1 MNNDGVVRRQG
12 GSTEGRPGTVWRGV
26 GLALWVVAVGGL
38 AAGCAA
44 LAPAAP
50 PRAVVPLVP
59 PAQWSAVAEVAP
71 GAAPLAGWWRQFGD
85 ARLDR
90 LIEDSL
96 AHNTD
101 LLSTRAVLRQ
111 ARASRDGVWAAGRP
125 ALNANGS
132 ALASRSGGSGSHLF
146 QAGLDASWELDLFGA
161 QRYAEAAAD
170 ATVQARQASLGQAQ
184 VSLAAE
190 VALAY
195 VDLRSAQARLA
206 LAQQTLATQ
215 QRTRQLSDW
224 RTQAGLDSPL
234 SLDQARAAEA
244 QTAATLPTLQTALQ
258 QALHAL
264 AVLSGQPP
272 AALQAELAP
281 PAALPRPPERLALS
295 LPADTLRQ
303 RADVQAAEADLRAA
317 RASLAQAEAKRWPSV
332 SLGGS
337 LGLSALHLVGSGGLG
352 SAPLAGSLLASVGA
366 KLFDGGAQRAAVAGQ
381 DAALER
387 AELAW
392 RGAVLAALKEVEDA
406 LVGLQGQRDRQAAL
420 RLALASAQRAAT
432 AAEQRYASGLI
443 AYASVLDTQRSLI
456 TLQDSLAVTDAA
468 LLAAHVQLYKALGGG
483 WRPDGDAAAA
493 ATDPSP
499 DAPAVAQRAAPGA

>member
-1 MNNDGVVRRQG
+1 MNNNRVVRRQDGPLDDQPGRVLRG
-12 GSTEGRPGTVWRGV
+12 G
-26 GLALWVVAVGGL
+26 GLALLALAVGGL
-38 AAGCAA
+38 AGCAA
-44 LAPAAP
+44 LAPAAA
-50 PRAVVPLVP
+50 PRAVVPLAP
-59 PAQWSAVAEVAP
+59 PAQWSARVEVQP

-90 LIEDSL
+90 LIDDSL

-125 ALNANGS
+125 TLNATGT
-132 ALASRSGGSGSHLF
+132 AQTSRSGGSGSHLF
-146 QAGLDASWELDLFGA
+146 QAGLDASWEADLFGV
-161 QRYAEAAAD
+161 QRQAEAAAD
-170 ATVQARQASLGQAQ
+170 ATVQARQASLGQAR

-195 VDLRSAQARLA
+195 VDLRAAQARLA
-206 LAQQTLATQ
+206 LAQQALATQ

-234 SLDQARAAEA
+234 SLDQAQAAEA
-244 QTAATLPTLQTALQ
+244 QTAATLPALQTAVQ
-258 QALHAL
+258 QALHGL

-272 AALQAELAP
+272 AALLAELAP
-281 PAALPRPPERLALS
+281 PAALPQPPDRLALS

-317 RASLAQAEAKRWPSV
+317 RASLAQAEAKRWPSL

-352 SAPLAGSLLASVGA
+352 SAPLAGSLLASLGA
-366 KLFDGGAQRAAVAGQ
+366 KLFDGGALRASIAGQ

-443 AYASVLDTQRSLI
+443 GYATVLDTQRSLI

-483 WRPDGDAAAA
+483 WLPDAATAA
-493 ATDPSP
+493 ATKTLSADPAAALP
-499 DAPAVAQRAAPGA
+499 AAPGA